1 MKRVPVEVKLPR
13 LLRQRIA
20 LPEVCIPTAIPYR
33 IFGKLRLVPI
43 DYSNY
48 FEALRPKFF
57 NMELFQSTSKS
68 QSVLRLH
75 FINSI

>member
-1 MKRVPVEVKLPR
+1 MKRVPVQVTMPR

-33 IFGKLRLVPI
+33 IFGKLRFVPI

-48 FEALRPKFF
+48 FERLSPQVFSYEILLLKQ
-57 NMELFQSTSKS
+57 LKS
-68 QSVLRLH
+68 SLYFACVLK
-75 FINSI
+75 